1 MTLGR
6 IGNSGRTKPA
16 MKYANESGTCS
27 RPSCNRMLRRATAGY
42 YGKYCNPCSRRLIDH
57 GDFTTDVPTL
67 TQQPY
72 AVLYETIKEIA
83 AELVKGCDGAMGRQ
97 AAALLRV
104 FEYCKVDGMG
114 DPALAKRS
122 DIWLT
127 HHYYHHQLVTKKRD
141 SIDLLLHMTA
151 VVGMTQ
157 LHPQG
162 FATDDQEALFLCK
175 RGLGYKSL
183 PAVRL
188 GLDGSPAGHGRFP
201 LRTAR
206 MLAKRIKGDW
216 TLTPRMLELVAERI
230 QTKAVAKR
238 SANTTH

>member
-16 MKYANESGTCS
+16 MKYANEAGTCS
-27 RPSCNRMLRRATAGY
+27 RPSCNRTLRRATEGF

-57 GDFTTDVPTL
+57 GDFTSDVPTI

-72 AVLYETIKEIA
+72 AVLYETIIEVA
-83 AELVKGCDGAMGRQ
+83 TELIRTADGAMGRQ
-97 AAALLRV
+97 AATLERIV
-104 FEYCKVDGMG
+104 EFSKEDGMG

-122 DIWLT
+122 DTWLI
-127 HHYYHHQLVTKKRD
+127 HHYYHHQLTTKKRD
-141 SIDLLLHMTA
+141 PIDLLLHMTA

-162 FATDDQEALFLCK
+162 FATDDQETLFLCK

-183 PAVRL
+183 PLVRL
-188 GLDGSPAGHGRFP
+188 KADGTPAPHGRFP

-206 MLAKRIKGDW
+206 VLAKRIKGDW
-216 TLTPRMLELVAERI
+216 VLTPRMLELVAEQI
-230 QTKAVAKR
+230 QIKADAKR
-238 SANTTH
+238 AAHTTN